1 MTLIQFTGYP
11 SEAKESVDNMST
23 QIREKFK
30 QIGIEPNYI
39 SPRRK
44 KGQPYLSRFFEDFIE
59 INFCDEEEAT
69 RALKWWN
76 GTNESLGSYFQALMV
91 FVTTDGCSAKTL
103 GYCVRANHDLK
114 HCKCVNCQEFRRYHG
129 IGEFKC

>member
-1 MTLIQFTGYP
+1 MILIQFTGYP

-44 KGQPYLSRFFEDFIE
+44 KGQPYLSRFLEDFIE
-59 INFCDEEEAT
+59 INFCNEEEAT

-76 GTNESLGSYFQALMV
+76 GTNEPLGSFPQGALV
-91 FVTTDGCSAKTL
+91 LEKTEACREKVL
-103 GYCVRANHDLK
+103 GYCVHANHDLEN
-114 HCKCVNCQEFRRYHG
+114 CKCKNCREFRKELWY
-129 IGEFKC
+129 